1 VRAVSIGGGPAGLFF
16 AILLKRLDPA
26 HSVTVYERNR
36 PDDTFGFGVVF
47 SDATLDGLER
57 AEPETLARIRRAFH
71 HWDDI
76 DIFRGNEHLR
86 SRGHGFAGVSRRGLL
101 QILTARALELGV
113 DVRHSAEVLDPAAFG
128 DADLILVADGV
139 GSSVRTRYAEHFG
152 PEIDWRPNRFAWM
165 GTTMPLDAFTF
176 YFDEDA
182 NGLWRVHAYQYEP
195 GQSTFIV
202 EATGDTWARSGLPES
217 DDVAAVAFC
226 EKLFAHRLQGHRLVA
241 NRSLWRRFP
250 NIRNAR
256 WCWNNLVLL
265 GDAAHTAHF
274 SIGSGTKL
282 AMEDA
287 IELVA
292 SLRQHSH
299 VPTAL
304 ADYETRRRPAVES
317 LQRAAQTSLAWFEE
331 VERYRDDPMPRFAT
345 SLLTRS
351 LRITHDD
358 LARRD
363 PELVVSLDAHTA
375 AVASAQSGQP
385 VAPTTPPMFTPFA
398 LRELVLPNRVV
409 VSPMCQYRAVEGMP
423 GPWHLVHL
431 GARAQGGAGLVMTE
445 MTDVSAEGRI
455 TPGCAGIYTD
465 AQRDAWRDIVDFV
478 HTESP
483 ARIGIQLGHAG
494 RKGSTQVPFAAGYD
508 VPLAADAGA
517 WTTLAPSAIPWAEGH
532 PVPRA
537 MSRDDMLRVT
547 AEFVAATER
556 ALAAGFDLVELHC
569 AHGYLL
575 ATFLSPLTNVRTDE
589 YGGSLVNRLR
599 FPLEV
604 FDAMR
609 AVWPAARPM
618 SVRIS
623 AEDWV
628 DGGMTPADAVTVA
641 QAFRDHG
648 CDLIDVSAGQTVPEE
663 RPRYGR
669 LYQTPFSDRIRH
681 EAGVATMAVGAVTS
695 FADVNTII
703 AAGRADLCALARAH
717 LYDPYWTLHA
727 AREQGYTLPWPAPY
741 RAVERFTP
749 RMK

>member
-1 VRAVSIGGGPAGLFF
+1 MRAVSVGGGPAGLFF
-16 AILLKRLDPA
+16 AILLKRLDPSHA
-26 HSVTVYERNR
+26 VTVYERNR
-36 PDDTFGFGVVF
+36 LDDTFGFGVVF
-47 SDATLDGLER
+47 SDATLDGIER
-57 AEPETLARIRRAFH
+57 ADPETMARIRRAFH

-76 DIFRGNEHLR
+76 DIFRGTEHVR
-86 SRGHGFAGVSRRGLL
+86 SRGHGFAGVSRRRLL
-101 QILTARALELGV
+101 EILSARAVELGV
-113 DVRHSAEVLDPAAFG
+113 ELRHSTELVDPTTLPDVDLVLA
-128 DADLILVADGV
+128 ADGV
-139 GSSVRTRYAEHFG
+139 GSGVRTRFAEHFG
-152 PEIDWRPNRFAWM
+152 PQIDWRPNRFAWM

-176 YFDEDA
+176 YFDEDPH
-182 NGLWRVHAYQYEP
+182 GLWRVHAYQYEP

-202 EATGDTWARSGLPES
+202 EATGATWDRTGLPEA
-217 DDVAAVAFC
+217 DDTAALAFC
-226 EKLFAHRLQGHRLVA
+226 ERLFAHRLRGHRLVA

-250 NIRNAR
+250 NIRCAR
-256 WCWNNLVLL
+256 WCWENIVLV

-292 SLRQHSH
+292 ALGQHH
-299 VPTAL
+299 DVREAL
-304 ADYETRRRPAVES
+304 AAYETARRPAVES
-317 LQRAAQTSLAWFEE
+317 LQRAAQTSLEWFED
-331 VERYRDDPMPRFAT
+331 VERYRDIPMPRFAA

-358 LARRD
+358 LQRRD
-363 PELVVSLDAHTA
+363 PELVVALDAHVA
-375 AVASAQSGQP
+375 DVASAQTGQP
-385 VAPTTPPMFTPFA
+385 VAPQTPPMFTPFA
-398 LRELVLPNRVV
+398 LRSLVLPNRVV
-409 VSPMCQYRAVEGMP
+409 VSPMCQYRAVDGVV

-465 AQRDAWRDIVDFV
+465 AQRDAWRSIVEFV
-478 HTESP
+478 HTETP

-494 RKGSTQVPFAAGYD
+494 RKGSTCVPFDVGYD
-508 VPLAADAGA
+508 VPLAAEAGA
-517 WTTLAPSAIPWAEGH
+517 WQTLAPSDLPWAPGH
-532 PVPRA
+532 PAPRT
-537 MSRDDMLRVT
+537 MTRDDMDRVT
-547 AEFVAATER
+547 RQFVEATVR
-556 ALAAGFDLVELHC
+556 AREAGFDLVELHC

-575 ATFLSPLTNVRTDE
+575 GTFLSPLTNLRTDA
-589 YGGSLVNRLR
+589 YGGPLAHRLR

-609 AVWPAARPM
+609 AVWPVHKPM

-628 DGGMTPADAVTVA
+628 EGGMTPFEAVAVA
-641 QAFRDHG
+641 RAFREHG
-648 CDLIDVSAGQTVPEE
+648 CDLLDVSSGQTVAHE

-669 LYQTPFSDRIRH
+669 LFQTPFSDRIRH
-681 EAGVATMAVGAVTS
+681 EVGVATLAVGAVTS
-695 FADVNTII
+695 FSDVNTII

-727 AREQGYTLPWPAPY
+727 ARAQNYSLPWPAPY